1 MLFYVFILSFLLDV
15 ARNIVVRIFYR
26 RIGSQSHF
34 YIHFL
39 MLQVFLNFAIVIFN
53 IATEY
58 RIGTTCNLRL
68 HMSEMSARL

>member
-1 MLFYVFILSFLLDV
+1 MLLEILCQ
-15 ARNIVVRIFYR
+15 VVMGIFYR

-53 IATEY
+53 IATECW
-58 RIGTTCNLRL
+58 IGTMCNLRL
-68 HMSEMSARL
+68 HMSEMSTRS